1 MTPQSSPELEIDMTT
16 HEPEDPQPRPLASY
30 ETGFWA
36 FLEYPA
42 FWIPALGFTFFMLA
56 ALIVLMVTGAR

>member
-1 MTPQSSPELEIDMTT
+1 MAAS
-16 HEPEDPQPRPLASY
+16 EPEDPQSRPLASC

-42 FWIPALGFTFFMLA
+42 SWIPALSFTFFMLA
-56 ALIVLMVTGAR
+56 VLIVLMVTGAR

>member
-1 MTPQSSPELEIDMTT
+1 MTT
-16 HEPEDPQPRPLASY
+16 PEPEDQQARRPLASY

-42 FWIPALGFTFFMLA
+42 FWIPALGFTFLMLVVV
-56 ALIVLMVTGAR
+56 IVLMVTGAR